1 MQTKNLMDFD
11 RQKRSQRESMQK
23 VSWVE
28 DYFAALPMR
37 TKCFIKGR
45 KRRGRGE
52 RERVYEKRVGF
63 GFQPLQ
69 NERSKEMRWV
79 PYLRSVFCCAVR

>member
-52 RERVYEKRVGF
+52 REGIWERVGF

-69 NERSKEMRWV
+69 DARTAKK
-79 PYLRSVFCCAVR
+79 